1 MIVFDLECSNGH
13 KFEGWFK
20 SSESFDEQFQKGL
33 LTCPECGDT
42 DIKRLLSPVRTTRAR
57 PDEQGAKDKKDSI
70 DYKKL
75 AKEVINYINK
85 NFEYVGTNFAKE
97 ALKMHYGVS
106 EKRNIRGSATAD
118 EEEMLK
124 KEGIDFFKLPFE
136 LPKDDEDK
144 N

>member
-1 MIVFDLECSNGH
+1 M
-13 KFEGWFK
+13 
-20 SSESFDEQFQKGL
+20 
-33 LTCPECGDT
+33 
-42 DIKRLLSPVRTTRAR
+42 RTTRAR